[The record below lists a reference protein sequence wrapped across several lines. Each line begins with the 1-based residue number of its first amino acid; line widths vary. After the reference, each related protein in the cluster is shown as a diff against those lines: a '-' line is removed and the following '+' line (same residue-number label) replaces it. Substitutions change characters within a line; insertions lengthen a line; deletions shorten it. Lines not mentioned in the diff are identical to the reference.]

1 MNSSDFRLQD
11 SQDAEPFAGPE
22 HRPRSLA
29 ELGMRQTV
37 LEDLALKTLYLAGP
51 ISVLDLSQQMRLGF
65 DLTNELFFRMRTDL
79 LCHVTGMRGNI
90 PAIAITSQGRARALE
105 LLSQNQYTGPAP
117 VSLENYVVMVRRQ
130 SVRNMVVHRGDV
142 ERAFAHRTLENPQLP
157 KPWRECL
164 PRTPYGCPTQ

>member
-37 LEDLALKTLYLAGP
+37 LEGLALKTLYLAGP

-65 DLTNELFFRMRTDL
+65 DLTNELFSRMRTDL

-90 PAIAITSQGRARALE
+90 PAIAITRSEEHTSELQSPCNLVCRLLLE
-105 LLSQNQYTGPAP
+105 
-117 VSLENYVVMVRRQ
+117 
-130 SVRNMVVHRGDV
+130 
-142 ERAFAHRTLENPQLP
+142 
-157 KPWRECL
+157 KKK
-164 PRTPYGCPTQ
+164 